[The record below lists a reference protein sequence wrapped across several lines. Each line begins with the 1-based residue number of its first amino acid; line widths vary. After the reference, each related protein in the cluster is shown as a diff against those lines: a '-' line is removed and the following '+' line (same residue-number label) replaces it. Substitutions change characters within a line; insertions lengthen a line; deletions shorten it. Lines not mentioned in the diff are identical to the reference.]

1 MTKLR
6 TIAAAAVI
14 AAAMAAT
21 QAHATEVPGY
31 GESSPAA
38 VAPQTRATEVSA
50 YAESSPAVAAPQ
62 ARGTEGSGAGEWNTR
77 YGMIFSVQNV
87 FGNNSASVIGDFGGG
102 VGLQYTLAPQRAVRL
117 SIDVSRRS
125 NPGYETETTTI
136 SGGTSTTTTTYNR
149 PSGFTS
155 AYALDVA
162 GEYLMRL
169 APAAISPYLG
179 VGASVGYAQSALK
192 FEDDINNPNQVF
204 NRDDMSRTF
213 ALGAVGT
220 LGLEW
225 RMHRSVSL
233 FAEYGLNFGLVSY
246 ESSTT
251 DASTFDRT
259 LNLTTGTKSEGS
271 RTRFFNF
278 DTAIGQGGQLGLV
291 AFF

>member
-6 TIAAAAVI
+6 TLAAAAALT
-14 AAAMAAT
+14 AAVAAP
-21 QAHATEVPGY
+21 QAHATEGS
-31 GESSPAA
+31 G
-38 VAPQTRATEVSA
+38 
-50 YAESSPAVAAPQ
+50 YAESSPAAAAPQ
-62 ARGTEGSGAGEWNTR
+62 APTTEGSGDGEWNTR
-77 YGMIFSVQNV
+77 YGLIFSVQNV

-117 SIDVSRRS
+117 SVDVSRRS
-125 NPGYETETTTI
+125 NPGYETDTTLVTN
-136 SGGTSTTTTTYNR
+136 GTSTTTTTYNR

-155 AYALDVA
+155 AYEVDVA

-169 APAAISPYLG
+169 ASAAISPYLG

-192 FEDDINNPNQVF
+192 FEDDINNPNQVY
-204 NRDDMSRTF
+204 NRDDMTRSF

-233 FAEYGLNFGLVSY
+233 FAEYGLNFGLMSY
-246 ESSTT
+246 ESAKT
-251 DASTFDRT
+251 DVSTFDRT